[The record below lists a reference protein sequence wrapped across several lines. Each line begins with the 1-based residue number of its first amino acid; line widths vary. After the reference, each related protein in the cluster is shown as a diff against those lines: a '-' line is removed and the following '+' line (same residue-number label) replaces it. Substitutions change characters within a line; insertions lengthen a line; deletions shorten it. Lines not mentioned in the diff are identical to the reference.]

1 MVLVLG
7 FYTMFFYF
15 RVSSFS
21 QVFPLRLQYFLT
33 LCVHHHEHRVYLIF
47 NKITYLYKKKCYLLL
62 QDNCIFI
69 FQVLVVYQAIS
80 ILIFGSKVI
89 FVIRK
94 LRFPTSIRIMIQFF
108 YISKLYFFWRLFR
121 DDFDKGKASFD
132 FWFSVDSSQQQVLT
146 PSGFSRLV
154 LTPSKPRC

>member
-1 MVLVLG
+1 MLFTFARQL
-7 FYTMFFYF
+7 YFYF
-15 RVSSFS
+15 LGPSSLSGHF
-21 QVFPLRLQYFLT
+21 
-33 LCVHHHEHRVYLIF
+33 CVHHHEHRVYLIF

-80 ILIFGSKVI
+80 ILIFRSKVI

-94 LRFPTSIRIMIQFF
+94 LHFPTPIRIMIQFF
-108 YISKLYFFWRLFR
+108 YISKLYLFWRLFGV
-121 DDFDKGKASFD
+121 DFDKGKASFD

-146 PSGFSRLV
+146 PSDFPRLGV
-154 LTPSKPRC
+154 DSKQAQC